1 MVIDWLQD
9 IKNKKI
15 VDKMI
20 KYMDIKKSSYDTVHD
35 FTVKLA
41 KDIPT
46 LTNCIVELSVLS
58 KLNKIPIV
66 VYDDNANVVYI
77 FDNML
82 QYDVNVDKE
91 LTADQ
96 KKFLKH
102 DDQKDVINL
111 KFSLISNKK
120 IPDNIDVLF
129 FK

>member
-1 MVIDWLQD
+1 
-9 IKNKKI
+9 
-15 VDKMI
+15 
-20 KYMDIKKSSYDTVHD
+20 
-35 FTVKLA
+35 
-41 KDIPT
+41 
-46 LTNCIVELSVLS
+46 
-58 KLNKIPIV
+58 
-66 VYDDNANVVYI
+66 
-77 FDNML
+77 ML